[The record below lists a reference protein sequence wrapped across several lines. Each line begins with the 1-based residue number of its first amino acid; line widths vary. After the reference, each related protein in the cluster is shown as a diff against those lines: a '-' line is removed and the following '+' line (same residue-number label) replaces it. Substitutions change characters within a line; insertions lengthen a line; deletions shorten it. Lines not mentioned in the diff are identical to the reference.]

1 MKIMLYEWDA
11 FMQRDMEDV
20 CKRLGIDC
28 QTFWYPFMPKLTTED
43 KYFEKHFGRIL
54 ADGGYDAVFSF
65 NFKSVVA
72 KCAKTAGIPYIAWVF
87 DSPFGISE
95 DREILSYPTNHIFVF
110 DRYVYNRLISEGVET
125 VYHLPLAVNL
135 DRLDAI
141 VTDAEDEK
149 RYGADVSFVGTLYG
163 STFSGFA
170 NRLPEYEK
178 GMIDAVIEAQMKL
191 YGGYFLDVFTEGHL
205 TQRLYEILEDENGQ
219 YDHIFHESLQS
230 LLCKEITRRERLTLL
245 YLLGEMG
252 KVALYTNQS
261 EDMLANVENRGVI
274 DSYSEVYKVYK
285 TTKINLNISFKR
297 IVEGIPLRCMDIM
310 GAGGFLLSNYQ
321 PELVE
326 NFEPGVECEV
336 YESME
341 DAATKVQYYLT
352 HEDERAEIARRG
364 HERMKEFTFEK
375 QLKLMFET
383 CGIRVN
389 W

>member
-20 CKRLGIDC
+20 CTRLGIDYSV
-28 QTFWYPFMPKLTTED
+28 FWYPFIPKLTKED
-43 KYFEKHFGRIL
+43 PYFEKHFGRIL

-95 DREILSYPTNHIFVF
+95 DKEILSYPTNYIFVF
-110 DRYVYNRLISEGVET
+110 DRYVYRRLKQEGIET

-135 DRLDAI
+135 ERLDAI
-141 VTDAEDEK
+141 QPDENDHEK
-149 RYGADVSFVGTLYG
+149 YGADISFVGTLYG
-163 STFSGFA
+163 STYADFA
-170 NRLPEYEK
+170 RQFPDYEK
-178 GMIDAVIEAQMKL
+178 GMVDAVIEAQMKM
-191 YGGYFLDVFTEGHL
+191 YGGYYLDLFTEGEL
-205 TQRLYEILEDENGQ
+205 TQRLYRILENPEGT
-219 YDHIFHESLQS
+219 YDSIFHESVQS
-230 LLCKEITRRERLTLL
+230 LLCKEITRRERLMLL
-245 YLLGEMG
+245 YILGEMG

-261 EDMLANVENRGVI
+261 EDMLSHVENRGVI
-274 DSYSEVYKVYK
+274 DSYTEVYKVYK
-285 TTKINLNISFKR
+285 TSKINLNISFKR

-341 DAATKVQYYLT
+341 DAAVKVQYYLT
-352 HEDERAEIARRG
+352 HDTEREEIARRG
-364 HERMKEFTFEK
+364 HEKMKQFTFEK
-375 QLKLMFET
+375 QMKTMFEA
-383 CGIRVN
+383 CGLPVG